1 MKLPVPIRVDAGNF
15 DSEARAKV
23 ERRHLRHQV
32 VQQAQRRDRRYFARA
47 GIGQPLGI
55 FSINH

>member
-1 MKLPVPIRVDAGNF
+1 MKLPVPIRVDAGI
-15 DSEARAKV
+15 SIPMHGLGRAAALCAIRLSNK
-23 ERRHLRHQV
+23 
-32 VQQAQRRDRRYFARA
+32 AQRRDRRYFARA